1 MGSFYTS
8 RPLRYHRPMPMEK
21 HRLPSSPSPREP
33 GGILPWS
40 SLFSSSAPPHPASL
54 RFALHGWQR

>member
-1 MGSFYTS
+1 M
-8 RPLRYHRPMPMEK
+8 RYHRPMPMEK